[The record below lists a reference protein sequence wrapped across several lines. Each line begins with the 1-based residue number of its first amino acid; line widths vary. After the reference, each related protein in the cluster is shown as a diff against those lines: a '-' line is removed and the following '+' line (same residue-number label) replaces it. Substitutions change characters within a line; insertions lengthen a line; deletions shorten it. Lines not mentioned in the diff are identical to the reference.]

1 MKIDQTL
8 KSNKFKHI
16 SFRLN
21 LVLFVVLGF
30 YLVASYMS
38 IHTLAEQAEKFKAL
52 SGDHFE
58 SAMNAAE
65 LARDA
70 EVIAAQAIEQ
80 LISSDRSIS
89 NEEVLNQSL
98 VAIYQNVRQKL
109 NSNAEMDAAQLD
121 KIDKLQVPFFKSLK
135 HLELSLLQEQKLIF
149 DKQENTQKLT
159 LLSQWLI
166 EEDIKTSHPEFY
178 LHALAVLN
186 YTSLALN
193 TESLGQLNK
202 ISQLSQASFD
212 SLTSLKLTQTKEQNF
227 LNQLEPLLKETIAL
241 QTPLQKSHRA
251 TLAAARTARL
261 HAQRLSGSSYNY
273 FLTLKAAAQT
283 ASAQHQNVV
292 DQAITRLF
300 IFSAVFL
307 LLTGIT
313 YFFIRFFIIRR
324 LNNLSKTMQCH
335 VKGQEVEIPLKGN
348 DEIALIAQAFAVFV
362 KARIDAEERLKKANL
377 ATEAA
382 NKKLMLFNDQLQTLS
397 DTDELT
403 QVANRRR
410 FFTEANDKW
419 QHALHYNN
427 WIGII
432 MLDVDLFKSYNDYYG
447 HLAGDQCLYKI
458 AKLLEQELDQN
469 TDIIARYGG
478 EEFIILLPMKD
489 QTSCLAIAD
498 HLLNVLIETG
508 LPHLQNPHQIVTL
521 SMGVAACVPEP
532 DSNIQHLIKDADSAL
547 YQAKNNGRSQ
557 VKLAQQETFRLNS
570 SV

>member
-1 MKIDQTL
+1 MNTDQTL

-21 LVLFVVLGF
+21 MVLFIVLSF
-30 YLVASYMS
+30 FLVASYLS
-38 IHTLAEQAEKFKAL
+38 IRTLAEQADKFKDL
-52 SGDHFE
+52 SGNHFE

-80 LISSDRSIS
+80 LISNDRSIS
-89 NEEVLNQSL
+89 SEEVLSQNL

-109 NSNAEMDAAQLD
+109 NSNAEMDEAQLE

-135 HLELSLLQEQKLIF
+135 HLELSLLQERKLSLE
-149 DKQENTQKLT
+149 KQENTQKLT

-202 ISQLSQASFD
+202 LSRLGQASFN
-212 SLTSLKLTQTKEQNF
+212 SLTSLKLSQTKEQHF
-227 LNQLEPLLKETIAL
+227 LNQVEPLLKATIAL
-241 QTPLQKSHRA
+241 QSPLQQAHRA
-251 TLAAARTARL
+251 TLAAARDARL

-273 FLTLKAAAQT
+273 FLTLKEAAQT
-283 ASAQHQNVV
+283 ASNKHQNVV
-292 DQAITRLF
+292 DEAITRLF
-300 IFSAVFL
+300 IFSGIFL

-313 YFFIRFFIIRR
+313 YLFIRFYIVHR

-335 VKGQEVEIPLKGN
+335 VKGQDVEIPLKGN

-362 KARIDAEERLKKANL
+362 KARSDAEERLKKAHL
-377 ATEAA
+377 ATELV
-382 NKKLMLFNDQLQTLS
+382 NKKLTQLNGQLQTLS
-397 DTDELT
+397 ETDELT

-410 FFTEANDKW
+410 FFNDANDKW

-427 WIGII
+427 WIGVI
-432 MLDVDLFKSYNDYYG
+432 MLDVDLFKSYNDHYG
-447 HLAGDQCLYKI
+447 HLAGDQCLFKI
-458 AKLLEQELDQN
+458 AKLLEQGLDHEI
-469 TDIIARYGG
+469 DIIARYGG
-478 EEFIILLPMKD
+478 EEFIILLPMQD
-489 QTSCLAIAD
+489 QASCYAIAKA
-498 HLLNVLIETG
+498 LLKRVLDAA
-508 LPHLQNPHQIVTL
+508 LPHSQNPKHVVTL
-521 SMGVAACVPEP
+521 SMGVAACLPSSET
-532 DSNIQHLIKDADSAL
+532 NLTHLIKDADNAL
-547 YQAKNNGRSQ
+547 YQAKNEGRCQ
-557 VKLAQQETFRLNS
+557 VKMARQEDFSLSN
-570 SV
+570 